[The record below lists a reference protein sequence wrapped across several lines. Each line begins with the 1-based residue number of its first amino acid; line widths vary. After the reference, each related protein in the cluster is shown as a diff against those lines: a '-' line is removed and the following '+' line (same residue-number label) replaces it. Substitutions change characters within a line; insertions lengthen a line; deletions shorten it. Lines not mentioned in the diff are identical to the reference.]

1 MNAKGGFSWKFLSP
15 WEVFQNLTQVTGR
28 KCKLSK
34 TICCCSKGHFRLLGL
49 IQNILLKLPMGYV
62 EPCGAFSVQLFPI
75 CLLVPHHNV
84 EAKVMAVVVYMGLG
98 RGTVECE
105 RTLLFD

>member
-1 MNAKGGFSWKFLSP
+1 MNAKGGFSWKFLRP

-49 IQNILLKLPMGYV
+49 IQNILLKLPVGDMK
-62 EPCGAFSVQLFPI
+62 PCGASSVQLSPLR
-75 CLLVPHHNV
+75 LLAPHHNV
-84 EAKVMAVVVYMGLG
+84 EANVVAGVVYMGLG
-98 RGTVECE
+98 RGIVGCE
-105 RTLLFD
+105 RALLFD